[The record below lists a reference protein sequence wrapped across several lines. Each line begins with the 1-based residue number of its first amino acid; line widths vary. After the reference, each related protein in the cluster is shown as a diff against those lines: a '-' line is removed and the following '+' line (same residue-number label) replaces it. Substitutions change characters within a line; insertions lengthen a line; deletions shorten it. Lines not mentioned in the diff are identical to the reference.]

1 MTSKKYEIIESSRDR
16 IVLKPVKSTPD
27 ALSIER
33 YYHDNEPVQGAAFE
47 IKCSDMSTIGGNLDN
62 FGKAKVCEFTSTPVE
77 IRFSPD
83 IRDFAVIN
91 QKANPY
97 FKVSFTEKDVDT
109 IVSNA
114 TSRTPVPPEN
124 KNVVLDSIDWVW
136 GTLKGNFNEKQTVSQ
151 IIVDA
156 IIGMIPVVG
165 DVTAVRDIIAV
176 VIGLCTDEKKRED
189 KFQWIA
195 LTLLLFALIPVVGG
209 AIKGIGKLL
218 IKNVDNVAKIA
229 DLVHALNRIG
239 VGDAVKFVKELD
251 LTKYTTQ
258 LIGKWHE
265 LIMRM
270 ELGMDAILK
279 KLNVLIPD
287 AVISRIQQI
296 KTALSKVKTIGD
308 KMIPDAVKELQ
319 ARLRLVQQQMY
330 DGEWLS
336 IPKTLKS
343 SSREIEA
350 HLVTS
355 PAGKK
360 WEVNRLEFPPA
371 KKSDYHHVDGWP
383 NLEDVNDSRFVDVVG
398 GTPTNPICKYK
409 QIESFS
415 GPIIPVTLPP
425 GTKIYR
431 VITSSS
437 NPTGTC
443 WVRKLPPDGIAWR
456 NKCAVLS
463 DWSHNGVYIEYIVEK
478 PGLKV
483 WEGKI
488 ASQIDNDPNSATF
501 GQYLSGGETQLV
513 IDFKQAENKA
523 FATKISDPVQTPR
536 KPTNWNP
543 AHINYNVPPSTVTV
557 QLLKAEEI
565 APKGNLTAATAAR
578 TLPDESKKK

>member
-1 MTSKKYEIIESSRDR
+1 MNCKKYEIISSSRDR
-16 IVLKPVKSTPD
+16 IVLQPVKSTPEV
-27 ALSIER
+27 LSIER
-33 YYHDNEPVQGAAFE
+33 YYHDNEPVQGADFE
-47 IKCSDMSTIGGNLDN
+47 IKCSDMSTIEGCLDN
-62 FGKAKVCEFTSTPVE
+62 FGKAKVSEFASTPVE

-83 IRDFAVIN
+83 IRDFTVIN
-91 QKANPY
+91 QKLNPY
-97 FKVSFTEKDVDT
+97 FKESFTEKDVDT

-114 TSRTPVPPEN
+114 TSRKPVPPEN

-136 GTLKGNFNEKQTVSQ
+136 GTLKGNFNDKQTVSQ

-156 IIGMIPVVG
+156 LIGMIPVVG

-189 KFQWIA
+189 KFQWIQ

-218 IKNVDNVAKIA
+218 IKNVDNAAKIA
-229 DLVHALNRIG
+229 DLVHTLNRIG
-239 VGDAVKFVKELD
+239 VGDAVKFVKELE

-258 LIGKWHE
+258 LVGKWHE
-265 LIMRM
+265 LILRM
-270 ELGMDAILK
+270 ELAT
-279 KLNVLIPD
+279 D
-287 AVISRIQQI
+287 AVLTKLRIVIPNAVIARIQQI
-296 KTALSKVKTIGD
+296 KGRLPKVKTIGD
-308 KMIPDAVKELQ
+308 KMIPEAVKELQ

-330 DGEWLS
+330 EGEWLS

-343 SSREIEA
+343 SSKEIEA
-350 HLVTS
+350 RLVTS

-371 KKSDYHHVDGWP
+371 KGSDYHPQKGWP
-383 NLEDVNDSRFVDVVG
+383 NLRDINDPRFVETS
-398 GTPTNPICKYK
+398 GTVANPIYKYK

-431 VITSSS
+431 VITDSS
-437 NPTGTC
+437 NPTATC
-443 WVRKLPPDGIAWR
+443 WVKNLPPDGITWR

-463 DWSHNGVYIEYIVEK
+463 NWSKNGYYIEYIVEK

-513 IDFKQAENKA
+513 IDFKQAENVA
-523 FATKISDPVQTPR
+523 FAKKINDPVQTPR
-536 KPTNWNP
+536 KPTNWDP
-543 AHINYNVPPSTVTV
+543 AHISYNVPPSTVTV

-578 TLPDESKKK
+578 TLPDDNKKK